1 MKKESEKVN
10 PEQVRRFFDVII
22 KVIIA
27 ISTCF
32 TATQI

>member
-1 MKKESEKVN
+1 MKKESEKVH
-10 PEQVRRFFDVII
+10 PEQVRKFFDVLI

-32 TATQI
+32 TAPQI